1 MRRRGKAPGAR
12 ALVLAGLCLLVPEQA
27 RAACQIRSVVGLDF
41 ANYTPTSP
49 LPLDTVGSI
58 TYLCLLQ
65 LTPMTID
72 LSPGQSG
79 THAHRSMR
87 GPASNTLSYNIYVDA
102 ARLLVWG
109 NGASGTSRYGP
120 VIPVLA
126 LDVTVPVYGRI
137 PAQQTVPA
145 GTYSDTLV
153 MTMTF

>member
-1 MRRRGKAPGAR
+1 MSRRGEAPGAR
-12 ALVLAGLCLLVPEQA
+12 ALVLAGLCLLVPGQA
-27 RAACQIRSVVGLDF
+27 RAACQIRSVVGLNF

-79 THAHRSMR
+79 AHANRHMR
-87 GPASNTLSYNIYVDA
+87 GPSSNTLSYNLYLDA

-109 NGASGTSRYGP
+109 NGVAGTGRYGP

-126 LDVTVPVYGRI
+126 LDVNVPIYGRI
-137 PAQQTVPA
+137 PAQQSVPA

>member
-1 MRRRGKAPGAR
+1 M
-12 ALVLAGLCLLVPEQA
+12 VAGLCLLAPGQA
-27 RAACQIRSVVGLDF
+27 RASCQIRSVVGLNF

-72 LSPGQSG
+72 LSPGNSG
-79 THAHRSMR
+79 AHSNRRMR
-87 GPASNTLSYNIYVDA
+87 GPSPSNTLSYNLYVDA
-102 ARLLVWG
+102 TRLLIWG

-126 LDVTVPVYGRI
+126 LDVTVPIYGRI
-137 PAQQTVPA
+137 PAQQSVPA
-145 GTYSDTLV
+145 GAYSDTLV